1 MRRLGFLATI
11 VSVLLHAQESCPIAD
26 IKPSF
31 RNLDFTEGDRG
42 SVPPGWNPNPPECY
56 RSPHGAYV
64 IETASGAACKDGQ
77 RCGVIKSIR
86 DGSSDK
92 LWFLFQ
98 LVDAEQYRGK
108 MLTFR
113 AAVRTDVSLG
123 SAARLLVRIH
133 RTNGDTSFRD
143 DMGNNPVTFPVWSFY
158 ELEAPIATDA
168 RDIEIGMQLV
178 GQGAAW
184 IDNISVT
191 FADSKK

>member
-1 MRRLGFLATI
+1 M
-11 VSVLLHAQESCPIAD
+11 
-26 IKPSF
+26 
-31 RNLDFTEGDRG
+31 
-42 SVPPGWNPNPPECY
+42 PPGWNPNPPACY
-56 RSPHGAYV
+56 KSPHGAYV

-123 SAARLLVRIH
+123 SAAH
-133 RTNGDTSFRD
+133 HFRD
-143 DMGNNPVTFPVWSFY
+143 DMGNNPVTSPVWSFY

-168 RDIEIGMQLV
+168 RDIRDWD
-178 GQGAAW
+178 AACW
-184 IDNISVT
+184 PGRGLD
-191 FADSKK
+191 